1 MTHDSVSN
9 VVKAGYKA
17 RYKQKSVM
25 LSYIGYLAML
35 ANMKAGWEKPSKK
48 L

>member
-9 VVKAGYKA
+9 VVKA

-25 LSYIGYLAML
+25 LSYIGFLAML